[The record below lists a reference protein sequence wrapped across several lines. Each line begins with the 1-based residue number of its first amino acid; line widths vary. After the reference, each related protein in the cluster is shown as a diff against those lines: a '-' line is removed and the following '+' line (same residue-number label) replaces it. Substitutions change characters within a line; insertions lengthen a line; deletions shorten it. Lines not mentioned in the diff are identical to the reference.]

1 MARHA
6 ERSTRQQAR
15 QAACQRVSG
24 QGREHIRSQFDI
36 SSTELKEGQTKVLEG
51 LQDQLVDR
59 SLPMSGAC
67 DHSPSGYPCP
77 VRMTAARPVAVR

>member
-1 MARHA
+1 MPKDPHDSKRGK
-6 ERSTRQQAR
+6 QP
-15 QAACQRVSG
+15 VSG

-36 SSTELKEGQTKVLEG
+36 SSTELKEGQTKVLEE

-77 VRMTAARPVAVR
+77 VRMTAARSVAVR